1 MNHRAFTLIEL
12 LVVVAIIGILAAVG
26 VVAYNGYTG
35 AAKVNAVETNIK
47 SIEKYIV
54 QEVTKC
60 ELGETNTMNGNF
72 SCGGSRKAQNIAS
85 ATVKAFCGSQSSYSC
100 TEFKNPYNSKTQ
112 VTSGNY
118 ISGDDDVGYI
128 RISTGNKGGN
138 DLVRIMACV
147 KTPCSNYLNQKEI
160 FLDLED

>member
-1 MNHRAFTLIEL
+1 MKQKAFTLMEL
-12 LVVVAIIGILAAVG
+12 MIVIVIIGILSAVG
-26 VVAYNGYTG
+26 MVMFGGQTEK
-35 AAKVNAVETNIK
+35 AKIAVMKTNIK
-47 SIEKYIV
+47 SIKKYIV

-85 ATVKAFCGSQSSYSC
+85 ATVRAFCGSQSSYSC

-160 FLDLED
+160 FLDLE

>member
-1 MNHRAFTLIEL
+1 MEL
-12 LVVVAIIGILAAVG
+12 MIVIVIIGILSAVG
-26 VVAYNGYTG
+26 MVMFGGQTEK
-35 AAKVNAVETNIK
+35 AKIAVMKTNIK
-47 SIEKYIV
+47 SIKKYIV

-72 SCGGSRKAQNIAS
+72 SCGGSRKAHNIAS
-85 ATVKAFCGSQSSYSC
+85 ATVRAFCGSQSSYSC